1 MTESR
6 ELIERIIN
14 NDYCIG
20 CGSCG
25 SVMNSP
31 FGMRMNVYGNIVAEP
46 QTDPDK
52 SETKVLKLCPFSEQA
67 KNEDEISEIFFP
79 DIINKH
85 SKIGKYLKCYAGYVN
100 EDAFREKGSSGGF
113 GKWTGYTLL
122 KENIIDY
129 FIQVYPNRSND
140 PSKPLFDYSIVSDKE
155 DVVNGSKSS
164 YYPVTLADTLRAIR
178 RTDGR
183 YAITG
188 VPCFIKAL
196 RLISC
201 EDEVIKK
208 RIKYTIGIICGGMKS
223 ANQSKII
230 GWQLGIK
237 PENLVA
243 IDFRRK
249 HKDKPASYKIYQVWS
264 NADDIERYKDA
275 GAIYG
280 TDWGSGYFKP
290 KACDYCDDIVGETA
304 DISFG
309 DSWLPQYEND
319 PRGTSLLIARNIEL
333 LNLLSRYS
341 SNKSITLY
349 ELTPEDVVKAQEG
362 GFRQRRDALSYRIA
376 KKEKR
381 GEWYPPKRVKANEF
395 KITRKR
401 KKIYSLREKI
411 AEQSHVSAL
420 KSLNSGDL
428 SIFYK
433 EIEPLRKKY
442 HIAVYGNLPVRAYKK
457 LKRMFL
463 RK

>member
-6 ELIERIIN
+6 ELLERIIK

-20 CGSCG
+20 CGSCASLKG
-25 SVMNSP
+25 SP
-31 FGMRMNVYGNIVAEP
+31 FKIHMNEYGNIVAESED
-46 QTDPDK
+46 DPDK
-52 SETKVLKLCPFSEQA
+52 SDIKVLRFCPFSEQS
-67 KNEDEISEIFFP
+67 KNEDEIAELFFP
-79 DIINKH
+79 DLKNKH
-85 SKIGKYLKCYAGYVN
+85 LKIGRYLNCYAGFV
-100 EDAFREKGSSGGF
+100 EEGAFREKGSSGGF
-113 GKWTGYTLL
+113 GKWLGYTLL

-129 FIQVYPNRSND
+129 FIQVYPNQTND
-140 PSKPLFDYSIVSDKE
+140 PSRPLFDYSIVSDKE

-164 YYPVTLADTLRAIR
+164 YYPVSLADIIKTVRE
-178 RTDGR
+178 TDGR

-196 RLISC
+196 RLLSC
-201 EDEVIKK
+201 EDEVIKS
-208 RIKYTIGIICGGMKS
+208 RIKYTFGIICGGMKS

-249 HKDKPASYKIYQVWS
+249 HKDKPAGYKIYQVWS
-264 NADDIERYKDA
+264 NIDDKERYKDA
-275 GAIYG
+275 GEIYG

-290 KACDYCDDIVGETA
+290 KACDYCDDVVGETA

-309 DSWLPQYEND
+309 DSWLPRFESD
-319 PRGTSLLIARNIEL
+319 PRGTSLIIVRNTEL
-333 LNLLSRYS
+333 LNLLERYF
-341 SNKSITLY
+341 KSKKITLY
-349 ELTPEDVVKAQEG
+349 DLTPEDVVKAQEG

-376 KKEKR
+376 KKERK
-381 GEWYPPKRVKANEF
+381 GEWYPPKRVKANQY

-411 AEQSHVSAL
+411 AEQSHLSAL
-420 KSLNSGDL
+420 KALKAGDL
-428 SIFYK
+428 NIFFM

-442 HIAVYGNLPVRAYKK
+442 HTALYGNLPVRAFRKIKK
-457 LKRMFL
+457 ILIQK
-463 RK
+463 

>member
-1 MTESR
+1 MTESK
-6 ELIERIIN
+6 ELYEKVIKNE
-14 NDYCIG
+14 YCIG
-20 CGSCG
+20 CGVCSSIDG
-25 SVMNSP
+25 SP
-31 FGMRMNVYGNIVAEP
+31 FKIIMNRYGNIVAEP
-46 QTDPDK
+46 HNDPEK
-52 SETKVLKLCPFSEQA
+52 SNVKVLKLCPFSEQA
-67 KNEDEISEIFFP
+67 KNEDELSEIFFRE
-79 DIINKH
+79 IKNNH
-85 SKIGKYLKCYAGYVN
+85 SKIGKYLTCYAGYVE

-113 GKWTGYTLL
+113 GKWTGHTLL

-129 FIQVYPNRSND
+129 FIQVYPNQTND
-140 PSKPLFDYSIVSDKE
+140 PSKPLFDYSIVSDNE

-164 YYPVTLADTLRAIR
+164 YYPVTMEAILKTIR
-178 RTDGR
+178 EREGR

-196 RLISC
+196 RLLSC
-201 EDEVIKK
+201 EDEIIKK

-230 GWQLGIK
+230 GWQLGVK

-243 IDFRRK
+243 VDFRRK

-264 NADDIERYKDA
+264 NLDNIERYKDA

-290 KACDYCDDIVGETA
+290 KACDYCDDVVGETA

-309 DSWLPQYEND
+309 DSWLPRYEGD
-319 PRGTSLLIARNIEL
+319 PRGTSLIIVRNTDL
-333 LNLLSRYS
+333 HNLLRRYYDN
-341 SNKSITLY
+341 NKITLD

-376 KKEKR
+376 KKERR

-395 KITRKR
+395 KLTRKR

-411 AEQSHVSAL
+411 AEQSHISSFKAL
-420 KSLNSGDL
+420 NACDL
-428 SIFYK
+428 GIFYR

-442 HIAVYGNLPVRAYKK
+442 HIALYGNLPVRAFKK
-457 LKRMFL
+457 FKKMFL